1 MDEKNVGKKLLRKRT
16 ELRRE
21 MEMFIIDRKSGFEC
35 LVERRQDFFFLNL
48 SELNYFVLSYDYY
61 TFSYY
66 YHTFSYD
73 YNTTLYKFQEYRF
86 FTPPLHFLLAPH
98 MIDAGREW

>member
-1 MDEKNVGKKLLRKRT
+1 MLMDEKNVGKKLLRKRT

-35 LVERRQDFFFLNL
+35 LVERRRDFFFKNL
-48 SELNYFVLSYDYY
+48 SELNYFVLSYDYH

-73 YNTTLYKFQEYRF
+73 YNTTLY
-86 FTPPLHFLLAPH
+86 
-98 MIDAGREW
+98 